1 MHGEGTTITCNECGK
16 VYELTEEGYLRAK
29 DGETKFSHVPDWYAW
44 ERECVKQE
52 ISEGKYSL
60 DIPVDISI
68 LKDMKCLYHVGE
80 GRLTH
85 NQDGFRLTGCDGK
98 LEYSQKPLS
107 SYSANTDYYWYEIGD
122 IISIGTSKISYY
134 CFPKTEGD
142 FVSKTRL
149 AAEELYKI
157 KKSEQPARKA
167 RTE

>member
-1 MHGEGTTITCNECGK
+1 
-16 VYELTEEGYLRAK
+16 L
-29 DGETKFSHVPDWYAW
+29 
-44 ERECVKQE
+44 
-52 ISEGKYSL
+52 EGKYSL
-60 DIPVDISI
+60 DIPVDIAI
-68 LKDMKCLYHVGE
+68 LKDTKCLYHVGE

-85 NQDGFRLTGCDGK
+85 NSEGFRLTGCDGK
-98 LEYSQKPLS
+98 INYEQKPLS

-157 KKSEQPARKA
+157 KKSEQPKRTA
-167 RTE
+167 RTEVH